1 VYYNGQAYYVAG
13 TSASS
18 AYASGAAAGYMDSK
32 GGTTTQA
39 QNFLLNNFGFST
51 SGASTK

>member
-1 VYYNGQAYYVAG
+1 
-13 TSASS
+13 
-18 AYASGAAAGYMDSK
+18 MDSK

>member
-18 AYASGAAAGYMDSK
+18 AYISGAAAGYMDAK
-32 GGTTTQA
+32 GGTSSQT
-39 QNFLLNNFGFST
+39 QNFLLSNFGYSTT
-51 SGASTK
+51 SGK